1 MWQHPRGAP
10 HPCNRDALNVPTLP
24 SRAQVCARV
33 PLGRSLPPTQEGDC
47 PFHCRRPFHPMS
59 KRSTRAQLPKAT
71 EGFGGG
77 WMLAFCSRPKPLVMK
92 NLTPYLYLT
101 LGRGGMGR
109 TGFERPGQQMFLPA
123 ARPLLTRWRRPRR
136 PLMAIFLLDLVVK
149 RLMKTI
155 SRDNKKGRGRMHSFT
170 LQQVQALTDQCE

>member
-1 MWQHPRGAP
+1 MRLPRGSTNAVLTDP
-10 HPCNRDALNVPTLP
+10 AIGLHVTKVGAQCACCVTTPTRCSHPCNRDALNVPTLL

-101 LGRGGMGR
+101 LGREGIGR
-109 TGFERPGQQMFLPA
+109 TTLSNP
-123 ARPLLTRWRRPRR
+123 
-136 PLMAIFLLDLVVK
+136 LDL
-149 RLMKTI
+149 I
-155 SRDNKKGRGRMHSFT
+155 ICPDASRGDG
-170 LQQVQALTDQCE
+170 E